1 MGELSFLL
9 GTTPDVTVAAR
20 IHQQRRGSAV
30 RSSGAANPSSPLGVR
45 SGGGGGAGGGGAGG
59 GRRQSVAG
67 IEAASKAREEAT
79 VVASLDHDLAMRL
92 VRQDPQLMRRFFLT
106 T

>member
-45 SGGGGGAGGGGAGG
+45 SGGGEAGG

-79 VVASLDHDLAMRL
+79 VVASLDHDLAKRL
-92 VRQDPQLMRRFFLT
+92 MRQDPQLMRRFFLT